1 MTPEVVTS
9 NFYEHQNN
17 RNAKEVLAQVTLTHQ
32 RSFLKVADDNVADN
46 ITTKKLA
53 DDNVNGN
60 VKTEDKRDKHQN
72 TAHDK
77 KTSFYLVL
85 LW

>member
-53 DDNVNGN
+53 DDN
-60 VKTEDKRDKHQN
+60 RDKHQN